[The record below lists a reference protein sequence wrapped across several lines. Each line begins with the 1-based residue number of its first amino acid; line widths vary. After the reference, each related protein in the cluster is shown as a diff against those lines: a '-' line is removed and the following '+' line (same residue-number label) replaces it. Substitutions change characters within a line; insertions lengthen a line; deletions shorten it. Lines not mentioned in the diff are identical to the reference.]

1 MKLDVATPVLVDR
14 VARTRAQMEAEG
26 VDVLLLSTGPDLPYL
41 TAYAAMPLERLTM
54 FVLPRD
60 GEATLVVPRLEAP
73 RVVER
78 PEVFS
83 IVPWGETE
91 DPIDVVAHLAKGAGV
106 AAIGDHTWARFLVD
120 LLASMPSTTFRRGAS
135 VMSPLR
141 SRKDD
146 AEIDALRAA
155 GAAADRVA
163 AQLQSGAIPLV
174 GRTQAQ
180 VSIDISQRLIDE
192 GHQKVNFAIV
202 AAGENAASP
211 HHHASERVI
220 RAGEV
225 VLCDFGGTMN
235 GYCSDIT
242 RCVSLGDPPAEVA
255 DAYAVLHEAQQ
266 AAVRA
271 AVVGTSC
278 EEIDATAR
286 RIIATAGWGGS
297 SSIAPAT
304 ASGWRSTRTP
314 TSWRATPWRWPGPR
328 LQHQAGHL
336 RRRPL
341 GHAAGGHPRRRRRRA
356 RGHEPC
362 RSRPGGRRRLTAEP
376 ACRGLDWPGKSG
388 GLISPGGRRRTGRGR
403 PGACEHDV
411 EGGGVPSGDGPERG
425 GAVGLGPRCRR
436 APGRT
441 MP

>member
-1 MKLDVATPVLVDR
+1 
-14 VARTRAQMEAEG
+14 MEAEG
-26 VDVLLLSTGPDLPYL
+26 VDVLLLSIGPDLPYL

-60 GEATLVVPRLEAP
+60 GDATLVVPRLEAP

-83 IVPWGETE
+83 ILPWGETE
-91 DPIDVVAHLAKGAGV
+91 DPIDLVAHLAKGAGV

-120 LLASMPSTTFRRGAS
+120 LLASMPTTTFRRGTA

-174 GRTQAQ
+174 GRTEAQ

-211 HHHASERVI
+211 HHHAADRVI

-235 GYCSDIT
+235 GYCCDIT
-242 RCVSLGDPPAEVA
+242 RCVSLGD
-255 DAYAVLHEAQQ
+255 
-266 AAVRA
+266 AAGRGGRRLRRA
-271 AVVGTSC
+271 ARGAAGGGPAAGGGHARARTS
-278 EEIDATAR
+278 TRRAR
-286 RIIATAGWGGS
+286 RIIAAAGWGEQFLHRTGHG
-297 SSIAPAT
+297 IGMEEHEDPYIVEGNAVPLAP
-304 ASGWRSTRTP
+304 
-314 TSWRATPWRWPGPR
+314 
-328 LQHQAGHL
+328 
-336 RRRPL
+336 
-341 GHAAGGHPRRRRRRA
+341 GHAFSIEPGIYVAGRWGM
-356 RGHEPC
+356 
-362 RSRPGGRRRLTAEP
+362 RLEDILVA
-376 ACRGLDWPGKSG
+376 AD
-388 GLISPGGRRRTGRGR
+388 
-403 PGACEHDV
+403 A
-411 EGGGVPSGDGPERG
+411 GPE
-425 GAVGLGPRCRR
+425 AMNR
-436 APGRT
+436 ADHDLVVVDA
-441 MP
+441 